1 MTIVVSSS
9 TQEKVFNQN
18 DVINAGTNPNCDI
31 ILNVDF
37 DVLLTIQY
45 DFAEN
50 KCIIMNTFHSDKVLF
65 KGKPIKKVEVGN
77 VCKLMLAGTEE
88 FLSVRL
94 IADNSQPIQ
103 TKKTV
108 TSIGQEDFT
117 EEDIK
122 GLYGKDVNAVTKV
135 KIEKQKEDLENER
148 VSIIKQVAFNIN
160 DLKSKISTNHKTSI
174 FLHIAM
180 FLSALICAFGV
191 SNYLMGLTIQES
203 ANYLHLP
210 TNIKVWMVYTII
222 TYGICLLL
230 KQGVYLYLQS
240 GIQKEVSK
248 NSKLAQSFM
257 LIFSLIFVLGIYI
270 VNLVYYMNL
279 NDFMTFAIFIS
290 FFFSGIMSVLA
301 ISCGYFKCNGSE
313 WTATLNKY
321 EYREDFESVIK
332 SYRQWIERYI
342 NGLSNTKIQY
352 IKDRMFNLQ
361 LKSVGE
367 TIVGILTAPFLAYGV
382 SNTLAMCFPEAAG
395 WVRISGLRISPVFLT
410 LATFLIVFAFFSF
423 VNAFLCTKKIQGSQ
437 VIKQDGFSDYQH
449 HGVTIYGLEGVR
461 KLNSE
466 KTRSMAIAVAIIFIE
481 FAMNISYFMTEIGGD
496 LQGMFLSLVA
506 ALVPTALLIA
516 ETLMLSQTKFD
527 IYACDELL
535 SKVDKD

>member
-1 MTIVVSSS
+1 MAILIT
-9 TQEKVFNQN
+9 TLNGEKVFEK
-18 DVINAGTNPNCDI
+18 DVINVGTNPNCDV
-31 ILNVDF
+31 ILNLDY
-37 DVLLTIQY
+37 DIMLTLQY
-45 DFAEN
+45 AN
-50 KCIIMNTFHSDKVLF
+50 GKCAVMNNFQSEKVLF
-65 KGKPIKKVEVGN
+65 KGQPIKRVDVSN
-77 VCKLMLAGTEE
+77 VCKLMFANSQEFVSIKILAEAPVQKIKTVSSIGNEE
-88 FLSVRL
+88 F
-94 IADNSQPIQ
+94 
-103 TKKTV
+103 T
-108 TSIGQEDFT
+108 ED
-117 EEDIK
+117 DIK
-122 GLYGKDVNAVTKV
+122 GLYGKDVNAITKV
-135 KIEKQKEDLENER
+135 KLEKQKEDIEKAR
-148 VSIIKQVAFNIN
+148 VGIVKQVAFNIQ
-160 DLKSKISTNHKTSI
+160 DLKSKLSANSKTNI

-180 FLSALICAFGV
+180 FFSAMICAFGV
-191 SNYLMGLTIQES
+191 SNYLMGLNIKES
-203 ANYLHLP
+203 ANFLHLP
-210 TNIKVWMVYTII
+210 TNIKVWSIYTILI
-222 TYGICLLL
+222 YGICLLL

-240 GIQKEVSK
+240 NIQKNMSASAK
-248 NSKLAQSFM
+248 IGQSFM
-257 LIFSLIFVLGIYI
+257 LVFSLIFVLGIYV

-290 FFFSGIMSVLA
+290 FFFSGIMAVLA

-313 WTATLNKY
+313 WTMALDKF
-321 EYREDFESVIK
+321 EFREDFESVIK

-342 NGLSNTKIQY
+342 NSLSNSKIQY
-352 IKDRMFNLQ
+352 IKDKMFNIQ
-361 LKSVGE
+361 LKAVGE
-367 TIVGILTAPFLAYGV
+367 TVVGMLTAPFLAYGV

-410 LATFLIVFAFFSF
+410 LATFLIIFAFFSF

-466 KTRSMAIAVAIIFIE
+466 KKRSMTIACAIIFIE

-516 ETLMLSQTKFD
+516 ETMMLSQTKFD

-535 SKVDKD
+535 AKVDKD